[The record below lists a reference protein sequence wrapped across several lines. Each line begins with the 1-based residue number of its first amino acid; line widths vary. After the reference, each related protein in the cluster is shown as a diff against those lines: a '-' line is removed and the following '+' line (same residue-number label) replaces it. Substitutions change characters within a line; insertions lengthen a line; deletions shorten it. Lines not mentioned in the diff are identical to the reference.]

1 MSEARTKGIIV
12 SSIWAQ
18 DRTGVLGS
26 GSDMLW
32 HVPDD
37 SAFFKRTTMG
47 APVIMGRASWEAL
60 GRPLPGR
67 TNIVITSNPS
77 YPAPGAVV
85 VHSLD
90 EALAVAI
97 RALPPAEDPASP
109 TLTIRVPTVWI
120 AGGSRVY
127 AEAMDRVDELV
138 VTELDL
144 DIAASSYA
152 GPLVRAPHI
161 DPAQWVADP
170 TRSDTDWRTRSGDSR
185 WRVTTWVRQ
194 EKALSLGRDALV
206 AAREVG

>member
-1 MSEARTKGIIV
+1 MSEAHTKGIIV

-60 GRPLPGR
+60 GGALPGR
-67 TNIVITSNPS
+67 TNIVITRNPS

-109 TLTIRVPTVWI
+109 RPATQDPASPTLTTRVPTVWI
-120 AGGSRVY
+120 AGGSCVY
-127 AEAMDRVDELV
+127 TEAMDRVDELV

-144 DIAASSYA
+144 DVIASPYA
-152 GPLVRAPHI
+152 GPLVKAPHI

-170 TRSDTDWRTRSGDSR
+170 TRSDTDWRPRSGDSR
-185 WRVTTWVRQ
+185 WRVTTWVR
-194 EKALSLGRDALV
+194 R
-206 AAREVG
+206 

>member
-1 MSEARTKGIIV
+1 MSEAHTKGIIV

-26 GSDMLW
+26 GYDMLW

-47 APVIMGRASWEAL
+47 APIIMGRTSWEAM
-60 GRPLPGR
+60 GGALPGR
-67 TNIVITSNPS
+67 TNIVITRNPS

-90 EALAVAI
+90 EALTVAI
-97 RALPPAEDPASP
+97 RALPPAEAPASH
-109 TLTIRVPTVWI
+109 RPTVWI
-120 AGGSRVY
+120 AGGSCVY
-127 AEAMDRVDELV
+127 TEAMDRVDELV

-144 DIAASSYA
+144 DVIASPYA
-152 GPLVRAPHI
+152 GPLVKAPHI

-170 TRSDTDWRTRSGDSR
+170 TRSDTDWRPRSGDSR
-185 WRVTTWVRQ
+185 WRVTTWVRPIDD
-194 EKALSLGRDALV
+194 EEG
-206 AAREVG
+206 E